1 MHDTALRTGE
11 AFLKC
16 YGREGCKILDVG
28 SMDVNG
34 TLRPFAPEKS
44 YYLGVDLSPGPGV
57 DMVLVDSLSWKDI
70 ATDTF
75 DLVVSTSCL
84 EHDPMFWLTFAEM
97 CRVATYDGFVYVSV
111 PSNGPVHRHPV
122 DCWRFYPDSAQA
134 MADWASKV
142 GDTHVDVT
150 ENFLMSPSA
159 DGWIDQVM
167 VFGKRLARKC
177 PALRDALL

>member
-11 AFLKC
+11 AFFKC
-16 YGREGCKILDVG
+16 YGFFGCRILDVG

-34 TLRPFAPEKS
+34 SLRQFVPKGAA
-44 YYLGVDLSPGPGV
+44 YLGVDLAPGPGV
-57 DMVLVDSLSWKDI
+57 DRVIESAKFPFGND
-70 ATDTF
+70 AF

-84 EHDPMFWLTFAEM
+84 EHDPLFWLTFAEM
-97 CRVATYDGFVYVSV
+97 CRVTRPDGFVYVSV
-111 PSNGPVHRHPV
+111 PSNGPIHRHPI
-122 DCWRFYPDSAQA
+122 DCWRFYPDSA
-134 MADWASKV
+134 MALANWSTKV
-142 GDTHVDVT
+142 GDCHVDVI